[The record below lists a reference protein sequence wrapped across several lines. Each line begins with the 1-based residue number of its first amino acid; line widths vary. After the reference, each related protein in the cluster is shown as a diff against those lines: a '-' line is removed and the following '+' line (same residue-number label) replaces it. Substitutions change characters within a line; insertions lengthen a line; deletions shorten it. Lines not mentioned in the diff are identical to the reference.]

1 MKINPSKV
9 KLLGIALILSFVVA
23 VAGCTEK
30 AATKEPQATEAP
42 KVETAPPSQV
52 ETAPKETPAPAP
64 EAPMPSFKTYRHTHY
79 NIDYPSNWDIVDMT
93 DGAEAFV
100 SGLSGPDDDLDEKV
114 LVSLE
119 LENTYTNLD
128 QYVSVSL
135 KQLKV
140 QYAGIKILENTK
152 TTLAKQPA
160 RKLVYTYETENLGVV
175 KVVQIVSI
183 KDAKSYVVTYG
194 GKGNDFDK
202 YWPYA
207 QKMIDSFVM
216 KE

>member
-30 AATKEPQATEAP
+30 AATKEPQAIEAP
-42 KVETAPPSQV
+42 KVETAPIEAPASQ
-52 ETAPKETPAPAP
+52 ETAVPAP
-64 EAPMPSFKTYRHTHY
+64 EAPMPSFKTYRHAHY

-93 DGAEAFV
+93 EGDEAFT

-114 LVSLE
+114 FVSVDP
-119 LENTYTNLD
+119 ENMYANLD
-128 QYVSVSL
+128 QLVSVSL
-135 KQLKV
+135 KNLKV
-140 QYAGIKILENTK
+140 QLANFRLSENTK
-152 TTLAKQPA
+152 MVLSKQPA
-160 RKLVYTYETENLGVV
+160 RKIVYTYENEDLEVI
-175 KVVQIVSI
+175 KVVQVISI
-183 KDAKSYVVTYG
+183 KDTKGYIISYG